1 MMINSTYAARILYI
15 TNALAERN
23 IPCTIHMICDGLQ
36 IRFPWSKGDIVCHKF
51 SIGHDLGAVESYHC
65 PWDDDE
71 EEVSSIRPDDAISYI
86 TNWYDSVHTH

>member
-71 EEVSSIRPDDAISYI
+71 DEVSSIRPDDAISYI
-86 TNWYDSVHTH
+86 TNWYDSIHTH

>member
-86 TNWYDSVHTH
+86 TNWYDSIHTH

>member
-86 TNWYDSVHTH
+86 TNWYASVHTH